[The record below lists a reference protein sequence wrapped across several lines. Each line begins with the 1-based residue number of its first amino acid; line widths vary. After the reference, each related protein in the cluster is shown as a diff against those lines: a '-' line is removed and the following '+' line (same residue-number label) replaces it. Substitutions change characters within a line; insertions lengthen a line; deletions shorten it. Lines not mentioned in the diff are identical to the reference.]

1 MTEKIRQTLRDS
13 KGARWLALGLVAF
26 AMFTGYLF
34 TEILSPLK
42 PAVEKGLG
50 WDSSDFGFVTS
61 AYGWFN
67 VFLIMLVIVGIL
79 LDKFGI
85 RISAVSSALIMIIGA
100 SIKYYAFAADFPE
113 DAMILGIS
121 KQVFVAAFGYALF
134 GVGVEYAGITATKAI
149 VKWFKGKEM
158 ALAMGLQVAFARLGS
173 FAALLIAPFI
183 SEAFNVSTPFLIGV
197 IFLIAG
203 LLSYIVYNVMDLKLD
218 REMGALKSGDDG
230 EDDFKISDLSVIL
243 KNRGFWY
250 IAFLCVLFYSAVFP
264 FYKFGPDLMANKFG
278 VPDKWI
284 GLIPSLVPLG
294 TIILTPVFGNM
305 YDKKGKGASIMIL
318 GALLLVFV
326 HIVLWLP
333 FMTNVYVAAF
343 DVIILGV
350 AFSLVPSA
358 MWPSV
363 PKIIPEK
370 QIGSA
375 FALIFW
381 IQNWGLM
388 GVPFILGLVLEKTN
402 PATTNALRNFR
413 EQFKAEGLNNEQI
426 AEKITELK
434 ANGTIVAYDYN
445 ETWLIFIG
453 LTLLAVVVAFLLKR
467 EDKRKGYGLQLP
479 NIKNEE
485 A

>member
-1 MTEKIRQTLRDS
+1 
-13 KGARWLALGLVAF
+13 
-26 AMFTGYLF
+26 
-34 TEILSPLK
+34 
-42 PAVEKGLG
+42 
-50 WDSSDFGFVTS
+50 
-61 AYGWFN
+61 
-67 VFLIMLVIVGIL
+67 
-79 LDKFGI
+79 
-85 RISAVSSALIMIIGA
+85 
-100 SIKYYAFAADFPE
+100 
-113 DAMILGIS
+113 
-121 KQVFVAAFGYALF
+121 
-134 GVGVEYAGITATKAI
+134 
-149 VKWFKGKEM
+149 
-158 ALAMGLQVAFARLGS
+158 
-173 FAALLIAPFI
+173 
-183 SEAFNVSTPFLIGV
+183 
-197 IFLIAG
+197 
-203 LLSYIVYNVMDLKLD
+203 
-218 REMGALKSGDDG
+218 
-230 EDDFKISDLSVIL
+230 
-243 KNRGFWY
+243 
-250 IAFLCVLFYSAVFP
+250 
-264 FYKFGPDLMANKFG
+264 MANKFG

-445 ETWLIFIG
+445 ETLLIFIG